1 MRIISGFAGGR
12 RLATPTNN
20 QIRPTIDRV
29 KESLFSILGDLDGVH
44 VVDGF
49 AGTGSLGCEALS
61 RGAASCAFFD
71 SSREAIELVKENVA
85 IVGAEDR
92 ALIKKCPFKRG
103 LTLLQNEP
111 DLILLDPPYGDA
123 LLVERSFEAMLS
135 CEKIT
140 AGALVVLEQEI
151 DDDLPEAPGFE
162 KEDTREYARTR
173 ITFWRR
179 EEG

>member
-12 RLATPTNN
+12 RLPTPNTN

-29 KESLFSILGDLDGVH
+29 KESLFSILGDLNGVH

-71 SSREAIELVKENVA
+71 ASREAIELVKENVA

-103 LTLLQNEP
+103 LTFLQNEP

-123 LLVERSFEAMLS
+123 ALVDRSFAAMRA
-135 CEKIT
+135 CELIT
-140 AGALVVLEQEI
+140 AGALIVLEQEI
-151 DDDLPEAPGFE
+151 DDDLPDAAGFE
-162 KEDTREYARTR
+162 EDDTRIYGRTR
-173 ITFWRR
+173 LTFWRR
-179 EEG
+179 EED